1 MKIRLD
7 PSHTIVTRSVYKA
20 LVMYDEHPRPYLP
33 NLIQLSCELSTSER
47 SSEILSFCLTL
58 LGPSVRV
65 LRLERG
71 EDMVS
76 APFVLSCSR
85 HLARSI
91 QHLEFALDSSPET
104 LVLLEESLKSLHQ
117 LRVLSLTLLGPPR
130 FGIWKALSESSTLAE
145 LTILTPRGTS
155 IIPTRISLETPALVH
170 LPHLT
175 RLTLR
180 EIKPAGCLHLLSG
193 CSFSNIE
200 CMHIDIPA
208 TASWDH
214 INLSA
219 HDAAFLQGVEAAC
232 CSPSLR
238 ELTFRSSP
246 GIPSD
251 QLAHLHT
258 IPGMTRFIV
267 NISSDPDDGVV
278 QDIARAWPSLQT
290 LRLVRDQPLNT
301 NHPLAVVPTAGVTPN
316 GLANLLRAC
325 PHLRELALQLDMRGF
340 ELSTQRPWSDS
351 TNSHVRV
358 LEVGTSFIDPATPAL
373 HIAAFLTDLFP
384 NLVALKED
392 GKLLTE
398 KWSEVSQ
405 ALEAFR
411 VARAQ
416 ERQRAMSR
424 DVVRDPGPSV
434 GTERPLALTKR

>member
-1 MKIRLD
+1 
-7 PSHTIVTRSVYKA
+7 
-20 LVMYDEHPRPYLP
+20 
-33 NLIQLSCELSTSER
+33 
-47 SSEILSFCLTL
+47 
-58 LGPSVRV
+58 
-65 LRLERG
+65 
-71 EDMVS
+71 
-76 APFVLSCSR
+76 
-85 HLARSI
+85 
-91 QHLEFALDSSPET
+91 
-104 LVLLEESLKSLHQ
+104 
-117 LRVLSLTLLGPPR
+117 
-130 FGIWKALSESSTLAE
+130 
-145 LTILTPRGTS
+145 
-155 IIPTRISLETPALVH
+155 
-170 LPHLT
+170 
-175 RLTLR
+175 
-180 EIKPAGCLHLLSG
+180 
-193 CSFSNIE
+193 
-200 CMHIDIPA
+200 
-208 TASWDH
+208 
-214 INLSA
+214 
-219 HDAAFLQGVEAAC
+219 
-232 CSPSLR
+232 
-238 ELTFRSSP
+238 
-246 GIPSD
+246 
-251 QLAHLHT
+251 
-258 IPGMTRFIV
+258 MTRFIV